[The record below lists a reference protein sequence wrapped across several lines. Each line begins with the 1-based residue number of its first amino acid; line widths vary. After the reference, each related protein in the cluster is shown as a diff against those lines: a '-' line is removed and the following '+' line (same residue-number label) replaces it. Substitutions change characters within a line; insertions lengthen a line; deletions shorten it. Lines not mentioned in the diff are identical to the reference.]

1 MSEEKILQPE
11 QNYGPG
17 NVLRAKREEYEW
29 SVDAVAEAL
38 HLSTSAVKAIEAD
51 RYEDLPGATYVMGYW
66 RSYARLLGVDIED
79 TIEANKRNLNV
90 VTAEASGM
98 DVIRPVHRKKSGGG
112 VVWLLLLIALGALG
126 YYSWQQNFFG
136 LLEKFQTAPDKNI
149 EQVLPV
155 EKALPEKVSK
165 KDQML
170 RPLTPAE
177 TGSATRNAVTEIV
190 SDNSFPV
197 AKPGNVK
204 AGSALQANDVV
215 TAKASTDPLA
225 RAKPIDSTS
234 TTNSASTDSR
244 RAMGQTGLVL
254 SSSGTEPTSRSE
266 APEAGLASEETKPAE
281 AQAEIVDSTQNTI
294 SAQSD
299 SGTPSGA
306 AAASSVTASNDSE
319 LILTVTKKNWVDVR
333 DKANNRLESR
343 SGSVGD
349 VIKVKG
355 IPPFYVSVT
364 PPDSVT
370 VRYNGKAFTLP
381 AKNNG
386 LSARFKLDKTLQA
399 L

>member
-112 VVWLLLLIALGALG
+112 AVWLLLLIALGAFG
-126 YYSWQQNFFG
+126 YYAWQQNFFG
-136 LLEKFQTAPDKNI
+136 LLEQFQAVPDKEI
-149 EQVLPV
+149 EQVQPV
-155 EKALPEKVSK
+155 EEVLPEKVSK

-177 TGSATRNAVTEIV
+177 TGSATRNVAPETV
-190 SDNSFPV
+190 SDKNFPV
-197 AKPGNVK
+197 AQPGNVK
-204 AGSALQANDVV
+204 AGSVLQANDIA
-215 TAKASTDPLA
+215 TAKALTASSATGEA
-225 RAKPIDSTS
+225 IDSAAL
-234 TTNSASTDSR
+234 SASTDSR

-254 SSSGTEPTSRSE
+254 SSSGTEPTPRNE
-266 APEAGLASEETKPAE
+266 VLEAGEATNETKTAE
-281 AQAEIVDSTQNTI
+281 AATVDSTQNTI

-299 SGTPSGA
+299 SGTQSGA
-306 AAASSVTASNDSE
+306 TTGNDSE

-333 DKANNRLESR
+333 DKDNNRLESR
-343 SGSVGD
+343 SGSIGD

-355 IPPFYVSVT
+355 MPPFYVSVT

-370 VRYNGKAFTLP
+370 VRYNGKNFTLP

-386 LSARFKLDKTLQA
+386 LSARFKLDKTLQP